1 MIRAHRVP
9 IMSEDKG
16 PEMLARCEDN
26 WVTAMGAWFPGERV
40 VLRGKDVLNDL
51 GHRPWMELLLYG
63 ITGRESPSL
72 ARLIEG
78 IWAISCSYPEPR
90 IWNNR
95 VAALAGTAR
104 STGVLAVA
112 SAIAITEATVYGLR
126 PIKGAMAF
134 FYRADRKLADGHSL
148 SQIIKEELRAH
159 RVVSGFGRPLVSEDE
174 RIRPLLKFAGAL
186 GADEGHYVQL
196 AFQVH
201 DALKNSRYKYQINV
215 AALAAAILADQGLST
230 DELYHLATLAFVAGM
245 FPCYIDTRNNPEG
258 SFFPLRTARVDYKG
272 ASERRWDEA

>member
-1 MIRAHRVP
+1 
-9 IMSEDKG
+9 MSEEKG
-16 PEMLARCEDN
+16 PELLERCEDN
-26 WVTAMGAWFPGERV
+26 WVTAMGAWFPEGRV

-51 GHRPWMELLLYG
+51 GHRPWMELFLYG

-95 VAALAGTAR
+95 VAALAGTTR

-112 SAIAITEATVYGLR
+112 SAIAVTEATVYGLR
-126 PIKGAMAF
+126 PIKGAMDF
-134 FYRADRKLADGHSL
+134 FYRADRKLKEGRSL
-148 SQIIKEELRAH
+148 WEVLRQELRNH
-159 RVVSGFGRPLVSEDE
+159 RVISGFGRPLVSEDE
-174 RIRPLLKFAGAL
+174 RVRPLLKLAGTL
-186 GADEGHYVQL
+186 GAAEGYYVQL

-245 FPCYIDTRNNPEG
+245 FPCYIDTRDKPEG
-258 SFFPLRTARVDYKG
+258 SFFPLRTTRINYRGAPMRVW
-272 ASERRWDEA
+272 SEA